1 MTGPRLGAHM
11 SIAGGTPRAL
21 ERAEATGCEA
31 LQIFTKNSNQ
41 WRGRP
46 LGDTEVETFR
56 AQAARIPVEQ
66 IVAHTSYLINL
77 AAANPKLRQRS
88 IAALADEL
96 ERGDRL
102 GLLGVVLHP
111 GAHTSAT
118 EADGIRWIADGIAEA
133 QAQQTGDTLLLLE
146 QTAGQG
152 TMLGHRF
159 EQLRAMIDLLDD
171 SSRVAICLDTCHMLA
186 AGYDLVSEAGYERV
200 FEEFDAVLGFDRLT
214 VFHLNDSQKPLG
226 SRVDRHAG
234 IGRGCLG
241 VEPFRRLVQDE
252 RFRHLPMVLETPNA
266 GGRPASDTGP
276 DPLDLENLAILKRF
290 RDEPRN

>member
-41 WRGRP
+41 WRGRQ
-46 LGDTEVETFR
+46 LGNAEVETFR
-56 AQAARIPVEQ
+56 AQAARSPVGP

-77 AAANPKLRQRS
+77 AAADPKLRQRS
-88 IAALADEL
+88 IGALADEM

-111 GAHTSAT
+111 GAHTTAT
-118 EADGIRWIADGIAEA
+118 EADGIRWIADGIAAA
-133 QAQQTGDTLLLLE
+133 QAQQTGDTRLLLE

-171 SSRVAICLDTCHMLA
+171 ASKVAICLDTCHMLA

-200 FEEFDAVLGFDRLT
+200 FEEFDAVLGFERLT

-234 IGRGCLG
+234 IGQGCLG
-241 VEPFRRLVQDE
+241 VEPFRRLVRDE
-252 RFRHLPMVLETPNA
+252 RFRHLPMVLETPKA
-266 GGRPASDTGP
+266 GGRPAADIGP
-276 DPLDLENLAILKRF
+276 DPLDLENLGILKRF
-290 RDEPRN
+290 RDEPGV

>member
-31 LQIFTKNSNQ
+31 LQIFMKNSNQ

-46 LGDTEVETFR
+46 LGDTEVKTFR
-56 AQAARIPVEQ
+56 AQAARSPVGQ

-77 AAANPKLRQRS
+77 AAADPKLRQRS

-252 RFRHLPMVLETPNA
+252 RFRHLPMVLETPKA
-266 GGRPASDTGP
+266 GGRPASDPGP

-290 RDEPRN
+290 RDERRG

>member
-1 MTGPRLGAHM
+1 M

-46 LGDTEVETFR
+46 LGDTEVKTFR
-56 AQAARIPVEQ
+56 AQAARSPVGQ

-77 AAANPKLRQRS
+77 AAADPKRRQRS

-133 QAQQTGDTLLLLE
+133 QAQQTGETLLLLE

-200 FEEFDAVLGFDRLT
+200 FEDFDAVLGFDRLT

-252 RFRHLPMVLETPNA
+252 RFRHLPMVLETPKA
-266 GGRPASDTGP
+266 GGRPASDPGP

-290 RDEPRN
+290 RDERRG